1 MGTLYYN
8 FTFYVNKWKCI
19 IWRFFTY
26 IFEKKVAVIRL
37 CELKQK
43 EIINT
48 CTCRCLGCPIDV
60 EFDCK
65 TGQITALVVPGPGRL
80 CSFFGRESEY
90 VIPWKCIC
98 QIGDDIILVQIQEEK
113 CFRKEHL
120 T

>member
-1 MGTLYYN
+1 MEMHNLA
-8 FTFYVNKWKCI
+8 FFYIYLRKNGC
-19 IWRFFTY
+19 
-26 IFEKKVAVIRL
+26 
-37 CELKQK
+37 
-43 EIINT
+43 
-48 CTCRCLGCPIDV
+48 CPIDV

>member
-1 MGTLYYN
+1 MLL
-8 FTFYVNKWKCI
+8 CD
-19 IWRFFTY
+19 
-26 IFEKKVAVIRL
+26 L
-37 CELKQK
+37 CELRQK

-65 TGQITALVVPGPGRL
+65 TGQHYSAGGSRTREGCAA
-80 CSFFGRESEY
+80 FFGRESEY

>member
-1 MGTLYYN
+1 MQNLPNPAVMGTLYYN
-8 FTFYVNKWKCI
+8 FTFLCQQMEMHNLA
-19 IWRFFTY
+19 FFY
-26 IFEKKVAVIRL
+26 IYLRKTVAVMRL

-80 CSFFGRESEY
+80 CSF
-90 VIPWKCIC
+90 
-98 QIGDDIILVQIQEEK
+98 LEEK
-113 CFRKEHL
+113 ASM
-120 T
+120 